1 MMSLFCCS
9 NIKPYRPQVLAHEAK
24 FRAFIQWAAFPRES
38 AIQHSANESN
48 KLAQLDNPYVIQ
60 LVRQVNYGALE
71 SKRYYAAVEAE
82 NAEQQFIEVT
92 EADLIEANYKK
103 LNA

>member
-9 NIKPYRPQVLAHEAK
+9 NIKPYRPEVIEHEAK
-24 FRAFIQWAAFPRES
+24 FLAFIQWAAFPRES
-38 AIQHSANESN
+38 AIQGSANESS
-48 KLAQLDNPYVIQ
+48 KLAELDNPYVIQ

-71 SKRYYAAVEAE
+71 SKRYYVTVEAE
-82 NAEQQFIEVT
+82 DTEQPFIEVT

-103 LNA
+103 LNT